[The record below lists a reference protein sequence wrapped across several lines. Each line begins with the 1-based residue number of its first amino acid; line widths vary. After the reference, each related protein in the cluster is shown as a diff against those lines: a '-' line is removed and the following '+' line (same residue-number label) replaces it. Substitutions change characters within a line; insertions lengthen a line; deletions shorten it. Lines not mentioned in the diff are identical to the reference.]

1 MTDHTHF
8 ALHSEKNAPCGEF
21 FPHDGSIHV
30 NLDEITEMI
39 DEDALCNFEEC
50 LIASIK
56 DIIEH
61 EETHKAISESTLE
74 TDTFNEQDERIFM
87 VIRDWLYRNK
97 MTTITSY
104 D

>member
-8 ALHSEKNAPCGEF
+8 ALHSEKNAPCGEYF
-21 FPHDGSIHV
+21 TQDGTIHI
-30 NLDEITEMI
+30 NLDEITTET
-39 DEDALCNFEEC
+39 DDNSYCNFEEC
-50 LIASIK
+50 LISTIK

-61 EETHKAISESTLE
+61 EETHKAISEATLE

-87 VIRDWLYRNK
+87 VIRDWIYRDK
-97 MTTITSY
+97 LTSITSY